1 MLAIKAMDL
10 LKFKLLVAKVV
21 VVYPKYMY
29 VSRRHLI
36 RTYTK
41 RLTWNLNMENGN
53 NELLIHRLMPFHNK

>member
-10 LKFKLLVAKVV
+10 LKFKLLVANVV

-41 RLTWNLNMENGN
+41 RLTWNLKHGKWE
-53 NELLIHRLMPFHNK
+53 